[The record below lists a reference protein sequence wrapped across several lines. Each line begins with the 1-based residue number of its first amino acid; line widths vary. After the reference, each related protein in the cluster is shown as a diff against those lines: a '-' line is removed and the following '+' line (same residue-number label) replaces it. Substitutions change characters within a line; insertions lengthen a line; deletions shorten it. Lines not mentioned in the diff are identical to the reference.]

1 MMSSGHDDQAAR
13 VIEIQMVVVVGVD
26 LDDDDDMTFEER
38 LRELDYH
45 NDRLLSPDLLSLDL

>member
-26 LDDDDDMTFEER
+26 LDDDMAFEER

-45 NDRLLSPDLLSLDL
+45 NDRLLSPDLL